1 MELKEYFENIKNE
14 LKEHSKFECSLKS
27 ISFSIDIENK
37 KFIIYFAWKQENY
50 DSYFKEREI
59 FRSNLLNLLKCK
71 HLFLN

>member
-37 KFIIYFAWKQENY
+37 KFN
-50 DSYFKEREI
+50 
-59 FRSNLLNLLKCK
+59 NLFCLETRKL
-71 HLFLN
+71 